1 MAPVASPSSRSR
13 TRAAPR
19 YSSHD
24 RNGSTRALLTSA
36 GTIGATFVF
45 SAYGTLTKSTGTL
58 TTSLLFAQSYTDSVT
73 GLDYLINRYY
83 DPSTGDFL
91 TVDGAV
97 DQTGQPYSYAGD
109 DAVNFEDP
117 LGESLWGAI
126 AHWYDRNKA
135 TIETTLEVTGDV
147 LALAALLTPEGWVTD
162 AVEVTAAIVADTFA
176 VMTCADSP
184 RSDGCYEAIGSAALG
199 ALGVKFA
206 LGKSLTGDAIAVGSF
221 LLEDIPEVQA
231 LVKELDHSTSP
242 SASSGSA
249 ATGNGESGAVVSGA
263 ATSSSGIGSAGTTC

>member
-1 MAPVASPSSRSR
+1 M
-13 TRAAPR
+13 
-19 YSSHD
+19 
-24 RNGSTRALLTSA
+24 
-36 GTIGATFVF
+36 
-45 SAYGTLTKSTGTL
+45 
-58 TTSLLFAQSYTDSVT
+58 
-73 GLDYLINRYY
+73 
-83 DPSTGDFL
+83 
-91 TVDGAV
+91 

-135 TIETTLEVTGDV
+135 TIETLEVVGDV

-162 AVEVTAAIVADTFA
+162 AVEVTAGIVADTFA

-206 LGKSLTGDAIAVGSF
+206 LGKSLTGDDRGWVVPSRRHTRGPSPRKGTRPQYVAVSVQWLGGDGERGERRGPCPERLHLRVGSVP
-221 LLEDIPEVQA
+221 LEQLASAPLGNLCQQ
-231 LVKELDHSTSP
+231 LDSTK
-242 SASSGSA
+242 
-249 ATGNGESGAVVSGA
+249 
-263 ATSSSGIGSAGTTC
+263 